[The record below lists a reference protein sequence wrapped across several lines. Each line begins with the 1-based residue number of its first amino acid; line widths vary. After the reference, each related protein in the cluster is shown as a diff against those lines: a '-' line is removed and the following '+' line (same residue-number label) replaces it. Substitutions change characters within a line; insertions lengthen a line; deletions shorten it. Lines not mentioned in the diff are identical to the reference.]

1 MNKTKKSAKS
11 KEAPKEGLK
20 EKKGKQVKAAGK
32 VKPSTKAQKI
42 SVKGLKGLKEQ
53 KAKDLGAAAKKVG
66 KKQMAKV
73 MAKADVSA
81 EPMDEKVT
89 ALSQKWSSLYKKSQ
103 NMDVSSY
110 DMKKTFEPKTA
121 IEHKTLGWGYI
132 LENRND
138 RLEVLFKDG
147 IRFLISNYKG

>member
-1 MNKTKKSAKS
+1 MNKAKKPTKAAKS
-11 KEAPKEGLK
+11 KDLK
-20 EKKGKQVKAAGK
+20 AKPAKAVKTASKPKAAEA
-32 VKPSTKAQKI
+32 VQKL
-42 SVKGLKGLKEQ
+42 SVKGLKAQKTKELAAV
-53 KAKDLGAAAKKVG
+53 AKKAAKKD
-66 KKQMAKV
+66 MSKV
-73 MAKADVSA
+73 VASVEISA
-81 EPMDEKVT
+81 GPVDEKVT

-103 NMDVSSY
+103 NMDVVTY
-110 DMKKTFEPKTA
+110 DMKKSFEPKTA

>member
-1 MNKTKKSAKS
+1 MTKVKKPLSKPAKS
-11 KEAPKEGLK
+11 SKASP
-20 EKKGKQVKAAGK
+20 KGKPEAKLAAKATKAAK
-32 VKPSTKAQKI
+32 TSENVQKL
-42 SVKGLKGLKEQ
+42 SLKGVKEQ
-53 KAKDLGAAAKKVG
+53 KVKEQSAPAKKA
-66 KKQMAKV
+66 KKGSV
-73 MAKADVSA
+73 DVA
-81 EPMDEKVT
+81 GGPMDEKVT
-89 ALSQKWSSLYKKSQ
+89 QLSQKWTSLFKKSQ
-103 NMDVSSY
+103 SMDVASY

>member
-1 MNKTKKSAKS
+1 MNKTKKAAKS
-11 KEAPKEGLK
+11 KEV
-20 EKKGKQVKAAGK
+20 KGKTAGK
-32 VKPSTKAQKI
+32 IEKPSSKAQKL

-53 KAKDLGAAAKKVG
+53 KAKELGAAAKKA
-66 KKQMAKV
+66 KKESAKV
-73 MAKADVSA
+73 LATVDVSA
-81 EPMDEKVT
+81 GPMDEKVT

-103 NMDVSSY
+103 NMDVSNY

>member
-1 MNKTKKSAKS
+1 MNKVKKSAKS
-11 KEAPKEGLK
+11 KEV
-20 EKKGKQVKAAGK
+20 KGKQVKASGK
-32 VKPSTKAQKI
+32 AAVKPVAKAQKL
-42 SVKGLKGLKEQ
+42 SVKGLKEQ
-53 KAKDLGAAAKKVG
+53 KAKELGAAAKKAA
-66 KKQMAKV
+66 KKEVTKV
-73 MAKADVSA
+73 VASVDV
-81 EPMDEKVT
+81 PMDPVDEKVT

-103 NMDVSSY
+103 NLDVSAY

>member
-1 MNKTKKSAKS
+1 MNKVKKPAKS
-11 KEAPKEGLK
+11 KEVPKER
-20 EKKGKQVKAAGK
+20 KGKQVKTAGK
-32 VKPSTKAQKI
+32 VAKPSTTKAQKI

-53 KAKDLGAAAKKVG
+53 KAKDLGAEAKKTN
-66 KKQMAKV
+66 KKAMSKV
-73 MAKADVSA
+73 VAST
-81 EPMDEKVT
+81 ESSTEHMDEKVT